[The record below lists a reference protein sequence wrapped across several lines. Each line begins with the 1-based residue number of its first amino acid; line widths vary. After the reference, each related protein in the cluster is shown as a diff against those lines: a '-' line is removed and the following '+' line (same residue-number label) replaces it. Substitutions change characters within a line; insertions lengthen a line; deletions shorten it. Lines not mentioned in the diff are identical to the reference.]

1 MTAGGSFGRLG
12 LHVGQDWRTHL
23 STYEDQAPILSIDV
37 GSTSVALCI
46 EGQQVTEA
54 AVSFARDLASQ
65 AARFA
70 EAVEREHARQNQPG
84 GSGSDSGGQAGN
96 GEAA

>member
-1 MTAGGSFGRLG
+1 MTTSGSFGRLSM
-12 LHVGQDWRTHL
+12 HVGQDWRTHL
-23 STYEDQAPILSIDV
+23 STYEDRAPILSIDA

-46 EGQQVTEA
+46 EGHQVTEA
-54 AVSFARDLASQ
+54 AVTFARDLADR

-70 EAVEREHARQNQPG
+70 DAVEQEHARQNQADDD
-84 GSGSDSGGQAGN
+84 SGSGGQAGN